1 MQAAHPAPACQAVVK
16 SALCYVTGCHQ
27 PLTKHCCLARD
38 VPDCSDAYY
47 QRKDTL
53 TVNRKFTVNS
63 IFVCF
68 EHELFVP
75 PPPAAVL
82 GDFKGNQLTWRVEV
96 DL

>member
-1 MQAAHPAPACQAVVK
+1 MHTV
-16 SALCYVTGCHQ
+16 
-27 PLTKHCCLARD
+27 
-38 VPDCSDAYY
+38 Y

-53 TVNRKFTVNS
+53 TVNRKFTVIS

-75 PPPAAVL
+75 PTPAAVL